1 MVRKIVSTQ
10 RRLVLTA
17 NEGFMELTERKA
29 KIIEAIIKNYQK
41 TGEPVGSRTI
51 SKDTDLNVSSATI
64 RNEMADLEEMGLIMS
79 PHTSA
84 GRVPTDLAYRMYVE
98 KLMSPEELE
107 MIPQPEKNELVTQD
121 FLLKRVDRVELMLE
135 QLVKVVAAN
144 TNYAAMASAPRV
156 NANKLK
162 FLQLSRVDNFKLLLV
177 AVVEGD
183 IVRNTFFDSDYVL
196 SDEEILSLNLL
207 LNNCLAGKT
216 LDEISLADVNSMND
230 QAGPHRWVVAK
241 VVEALGE
248 ALRRDDEVKVYTSGA
263 TNIFRYPELADAD
276 NAGKIIGA
284 FEDKEKMA
292 QFLAEGYEGADLPDG
307 IRIYIGDEAPMESMK
322 DCSVVTTTY
331 ELANGLKGKIGIVGP
346 KRMDYEK
353 VVGTLQTVMAQL
365 NVIGRGQE
373 VAAEENIQERE

>member
-144 TNYAAMASAPRV
+144 TNYAAMVSAPRV

-373 VAAEENIQERE
+373 IAAEENIQERE

>member
-17 NEGFMELTERKA
+17 DEGFMELTERKA

-365 NVIGRGQE
+365 NVIGKGQE

>member
-17 NEGFMELTERKA
+17 DEGFMELTERKA

>member
-1 MVRKIVSTQ
+1 M
-10 RRLVLTA
+10 LTA

-144 TNYAAMASAPRV
+144 TNYAAMVSAPRV

-373 VAAEENIQERE
+373 IAAEENIQERE